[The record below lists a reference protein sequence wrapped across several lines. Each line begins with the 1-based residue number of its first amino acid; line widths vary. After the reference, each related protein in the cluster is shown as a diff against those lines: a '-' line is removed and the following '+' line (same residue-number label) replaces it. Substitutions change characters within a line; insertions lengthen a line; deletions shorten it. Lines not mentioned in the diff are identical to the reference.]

1 MENSPVEW
9 RNAVRKS
16 TERQERGEEI
26 GVIALTA
33 GDLGIAVQVDE
44 MVRILTSPLQSALR
58 PFKVAGRHKKETRS

>member
-1 MENSPVEW
+1 MENSSVEW

-44 MVRILTSPLQSALR
+44 MVRILTSPSNPR
-58 PFKVAGRHKKETRS
+58 FVRSR